1 MPIGTGKVKVKK
13 ISIQQLSSNLASTT
27 EVTNLNIADDNIE
40 TKYKPLSTDLNEN
53 KININPIRIIL
64 AKGQQLLTNF
74 EEKYLLDNMLKTL
87 NKDIEII
94 LETKNL
100 FNSTNELCFTIINIY
115 NKFRLNILFRFEIFS
130 NKNFD

>member
-74 EEKYLLDNMLKTL
+74 EE
-87 NKDIEII
+87 
-94 LETKNL
+94 
-100 FNSTNELCFTIINIY
+100 
-115 NKFRLNILFRFEIFS
+115 
-130 NKNFD
+130 